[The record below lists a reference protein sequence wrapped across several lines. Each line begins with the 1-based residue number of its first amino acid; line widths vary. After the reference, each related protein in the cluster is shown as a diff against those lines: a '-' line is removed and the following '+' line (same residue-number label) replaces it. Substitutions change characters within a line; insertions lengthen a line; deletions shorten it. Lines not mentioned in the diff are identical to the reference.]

1 MTVVDEGGGARAV
14 IVDEVERTGCGVEKA
29 GVDAADSIRK
39 SPQYTNEW
47 EKALHDH
54 VAEHHME
61 QQLFVGPARTPR
73 RLGPG
78 VFTLRVREQ
87 SVEFPARSL

>member
-1 MTVVDEGGGARAV
+1 VTVVDEGGGVRAV
-14 IVDEVERTGCGVEKA
+14 VVDEVERTGCGVEKA
-29 GVDAADSIRK
+29 GVDEADSIRK
-39 SPQYTNEW
+39 SPKHTNEW

-73 RLGPG
+73 RRRPSVG
-78 VFTLRVREQ
+78 TLRVPEQ
-87 SVEFPARSL
+87 SVEFPARLL